1 MMPMVLFV
9 LVYVYMKHYIVTGGA
24 GFIGSHLTERLV
36 VLGHRVT
43 VIDDLRAGKR
53 ENLPT
58 GVELISL
65 DVCSSAIMPYFQGV
79 DGVFHL
85 AAIPS
90 VQESLDQPTKTN
102 LVNVSGTLNVLWASH
117 LSSVPKVV
125 LSSSAAVYG
134 NPAVIPTPEDTL
146 IAPLSPY
153 GLEKYL
159 AEQYCQLFSRVYGLP
174 TVCLRYANAYGPR
187 MSDQGA
193 YLSAIKVFLQQKE
206 RGEVLTITGDGEQ
219 TRDYIHVNDIVSA
232 NIKAMEQL
240 GLGNGEVINIG
251 SGRQVSIN
259 EVAKIIGGEVRYI
272 PPRLEPRNS
281 LLDISKAKNI
291 LNWES
296 TEFLED
302 NLNKLKNL

>member
-1 MMPMVLFV
+1 
-9 LVYVYMKHYIVTGGA
+9 
-24 GFIGSHLTERLV
+24 
-36 VLGHRVT
+36 
-43 VIDDLRAGKR
+43 
-53 ENLPT
+53 
-58 GVELISL
+58 
-65 DVCSSAIMPYFQGV
+65 
-79 DGVFHL
+79 
-85 AAIPS
+85 
-90 VQESLDQPTKTN
+90 
-102 LVNVSGTLNVLWASH
+102 
-117 LSSVPKVV
+117 
-125 LSSSAAVYG
+125 
-134 NPAVIPTPEDTL
+134 
-146 IAPLSPY
+146 
-153 GLEKYL
+153 
-159 AEQYCQLFSRVYGLP
+159 
-174 TVCLRYANAYGPR
+174 